1 MAERLGDRLRR
12 IVHGRSVTDGRK
24 QQDQDDRGDEADQP
38 PHARSPHEGGAR
50 PAGMRSYP
58 GDYVGVP
65 AMAYAP
71 QPDGYPDPGEVVW
84 TWVPFEED
92 TAVGKDRP
100 VLLVGHDGDWLLGV
114 MLTSKDHNR
123 DRADDRAEGREW
135 MDVGAG
141 AWDSKGR
148 PSEARTDRIIRV
160 DPGSVRREGAVLDVE
175 VFEAVTHAI
184 RAAHD
189 RGLL

>member
-1 MAERLGDRLRR
+1 MLGRAATDERHPDDVRPPRDTR
-12 IVHGRSVTDGRK
+12 DGV
-24 QQDQDDRGDEADQP
+24 
-38 PHARSPHEGGAR
+38 SP

-58 GDYVGVP
+58 GDYLGVP

-71 QPDGYPDPGEVVW
+71 QPDGHPDPGEVVW

-92 TAVGKDRP
+92 ASVGKDRP

-114 MLTSKDHNR
+114 MLTSKDHDR
-123 DRADDRAEGREW
+123 DRARDRAEGREW

-141 AWDSKGR
+141 AWDRQGR

-160 DPGSVRREGAVLDVE
+160 DPQSVRREGAILDAD
-175 VFEAVTHAI
+175 VFEAVTQSIHG
-184 RAAHD
+184 AHD

>member
-1 MAERLGDRLRR
+1 MAERLRDRLRR
-12 IVHGRSVTDGRK
+12 IVLGRSAADEHQLPTRPRSSHDGV
-24 QQDQDDRGDEADQP
+24 AP
-38 PHARSPHEGGAR
+38 

-58 GDYVGVP
+58 GDYQGVP

-71 QPDGYPDPGEVVW
+71 RPDGHPNPGEVVW

-92 TAVGKDRP
+92 VSVGKDRP

-114 MLTSKDHNR
+114 MLTSKDHDR
-123 DRADDRAEGREW
+123 DRARDRAEGREW

-141 AWDSKGR
+141 AWDGKGR
-148 PSEARTDRIIRV
+148 PSEARTDRLIRI
-160 DPGSVRREGAVLDVE
+160 DPERVRREGAVLDGE

-184 RAAHD
+184 RSAHG